1 MMQCGWKI
9 TRSGIREIGAL
20 GLSFVLGSAVY
31 SPAAA
36 SESEEEPET
45 AEPEIHEVPPTVPLD
60 RLLTL
65 PPALSVE
72 SGRKGGA
79 TRAEW
84 HSRFEA
90 AETEIDD
97 AKGAL
102 EESLGKLDELAGQA
116 SNWKV
121 GAPGVEINPDDE
133 TPLNY
138 GLRQEIRRRRED
150 VERTERDLRDLVIEA
165 SLAGIPEHWYRPE

>member
-1 MMQCGWKI
+1 MVFS
-9 TRSGIREIGAL
+9 T
-20 GLSFVLGSAVY
+20 VLGFAIC
-31 SPAAA
+31 SPAVA
-36 SESEEEPET
+36 SESETGVEPATPVTEE
-45 AEPEIHEVPPTVPLD
+45 APPTVTLD

-65 PPALSVE
+65 PTAFNVE

-79 TRAEW
+79 TRGEW
-84 HSRFEA
+84 HSRFAA
-90 AETEIDD
+90 AETDIDD

-102 EESLGKLDELAGQA
+102 EESLGKLDELAGKA

>member
-1 MMQCGWKI
+1 MMQCGWRA
-9 TRSGIREIGAL
+9 TRPA
-20 GLSFVLGSAVY
+20 VLGIVFSALLGFAIC
-31 SPAAA
+31 SPAVA
-36 SESEEEPET
+36 SESEAAIEPATPVTEE
-45 AEPEIHEVPPTVPLD
+45 APPTVTLD
-60 RLLTL
+60 RLVTL
-65 PPALSVE
+65 PTAFNVE

-79 TRAEW
+79 TRGEW
-84 HSRFEA
+84 HSRFA
-90 AETEIDD
+90 VAETDIDD

-102 EESLGKLDELAGQA
+102 EESLGKLDELAGKA

-121 GAPGVEINPDDE
+121 GAPGIEINPDDE

-165 SLAGIPEHWYRPE
+165 NLAGVPEHWYRPE